1 MKKRRSPY
9 ARIVRA
15 AEAGHGVR
23 LTAAECYDMAHDAAI
38 EARGR
43 MDLDDW
49 ADEDEEAAPAGGAQ
63 EER

>member
-1 MKKRRSPY
+1 
-9 ARIVRA
+9 
-15 AEAGHGVR
+15 VR